1 MANSYPNTRKLEVG
15 QKVIVKA
22 INSKSQKSAAVGHVC
37 TIKEVNDEFGSYFFR
52 YKLSWNRED
61 NKGKEFPGC
70 LHIFLFFPD
79 ELTLI
84 PFPRIIPTT
93 GLPNI

>member
-1 MANSYPNTRKLEVG
+1 MRKGQVFSVGDKVLVNSNIFLPEKRTAE
-15 QKVIVKA
+15 
-22 INSKSQKSAAVGHVC
+22 GHVC

-52 YKLSWNRED
+52 YKLAWNKED
-61 NKGKEFPGC
+61 NEGKGYPGC
-70 LHIFLFFPD
+70 FHVFLFFPD

-84 PFPRIIPTT
+84 PFPRAVITT

>member
-1 MANSYPNTRKLEVG
+1 MRKGQVFSVGDKVLVNSNIFLPEKRTAE
-15 QKVIVKA
+15 
-22 INSKSQKSAAVGHVC
+22 GHVC

-61 NKGKEFPGC
+61 NKGKGFPGC
-70 LHIFLFFPD
+70 LHIFLFFTE

-84 PFPRIIPTT
+84 PFPRAIITT
-93 GLPNI
+93 GLPDI

>member
-1 MANSYPNTRKLEVG
+1 MRKGQVFSVGDKVLVNSNIFLPKKR
-15 QKVIVKA
+15 
-22 INSKSQKSAAVGHVC
+22 AAEGHVC

-61 NKGKEFPGC
+61 NKGKGVHGC
-70 LHIFLFFPD
+70 LHIFLFFTE

-84 PFPRIIPTT
+84 PFPRAIITT
-93 GLPNI
+93 GLPDI